1 VRRITERPSRSPV
14 LSSAAPATRIKGGPL
29 VSASVP
35 LSGIV
40 LTMTSALPYWVSGA
54 PRAPLPL

>member
-1 VRRITERPSRSPV
+1 VRRITERPSKNPV
-14 LSSAAPATRIKGGPL
+14 LSSAAPARRIKGGPL
-29 VSASVP
+29 VSARAP

-40 LTMTSALPYWVSGA
+40 LSMISALRYWLSAA